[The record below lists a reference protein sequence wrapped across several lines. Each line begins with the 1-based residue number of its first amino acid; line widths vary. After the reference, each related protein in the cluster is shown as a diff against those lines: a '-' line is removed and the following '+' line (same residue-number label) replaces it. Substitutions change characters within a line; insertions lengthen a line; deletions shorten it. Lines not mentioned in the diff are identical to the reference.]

1 MCGRR
6 PAAARGP
13 ERCGRRF
20 GLCPAPTGQHATPTE
35 SPRKNST
42 LRQQMESRGR
52 EGREE
57 KREGRVRSEAE
68 TIRKARKKKHVLARY
83 IETTFD

>member
-1 MCGRR
+1 
-6 PAAARGP
+6 
-13 ERCGRRF
+13 
-20 GLCPAPTGQHATPTE
+20 
-35 SPRKNST
+35 
-42 LRQQMESRGR
+42 MESRGR

-68 TIRKARKKKHVLARY
+68 TIRKARKKKHILARY